1 MSLTQLNNMNNFSAN
16 YEKILETL
24 QDFESKM
31 NFLNQIRKP
40 KLSDIELIAIDLTS
54 EYMSIDS
61 EYQLFRSLPDELYCR
76 IERSVYNRRKRK
88 LFPHRELLRKKLAGQ
103 ISSSDYYIVD
113 SIPLEV
119 CKLSWSTRSRI
130 CKEDYQM
137 TPNNGYC
144 ASQANNYYG
153 YKLHAVCTID
163 GVFTDFDLTKV
174 SVHDIHYLKDI
185 KSMYTYCIILGDK
198 GYLSIDYQR
207 DLFSSNQIRLEV
219 PMRKNQ
225 KGYKPQAFIFRKSRK
240 RIETLFSQLCDQ
252 FMIRRN
258 YAKSF
263 DGFKNRILSK
273 IMALTV
279 IQLINK
285 LNNKN
290 INNLKLG
297 LHKCTTGVGNI
308 FSGQVVGETA
318 KNLSERFGKVLQK
331 RQSMTIN
338 RQDTSTSINTQL
350 DSLIPASKIS
360 NLTQGMF
367 VGAVS
372 DNFDERIDQKIFH
385 AQIVI
390 DNDAVKAET
399 SNYVPIPQIVIS

>member
-1 MSLTQLNNMNNFSAN
+1 MYLTQLNNMNNFIRN
-16 YEKILETL
+16 YRKILKTL
-24 QDFESKM
+24 QQVEHKM

-61 EYQLFRSLPDELYCR
+61 EYQLFRTLPSCLSSK
-76 IERSVYNRRKRK
+76 IERSVYNRPKRR
-88 LFPHRELLRKKLAGQ
+88 LFSHRELVRKKLANQ
-103 ISSSDYYIVD
+103 ISSNDYYIVD
-113 SIPLEV
+113 SMPLEV
-119 CKLSWSTRSRI
+119 CKLSRSSRSSI
-130 CKEDYQM
+130 CKEEYETAPDK
-137 TPNNGYC
+137 GYC

-163 GVFTDFDLTKV
+163 GVFTDFDLTRA

-185 KSMYTYCIILGDK
+185 KSMYADCTILADK

-219 PMRKNQ
+219 PMRRNQ
-225 KGYKPQAFIFRKSRK
+225 HGYKPPAYIFRKSRK

-290 INNLKLG
+290 INNLK
-297 LHKCTTGVGNI
+297 T
-308 FSGQVVGETA
+308 
-318 KNLSERFGKVLQK
+318 
-331 RQSMTIN
+331 
-338 RQDTSTSINTQL
+338 
-350 DSLIPASKIS
+350 
-360 NLTQGMF
+360 
-367 VGAVS
+367 
-372 DNFDERIDQKIFH
+372 RI
-385 AQIVI
+385 A
-390 DNDAVKAET
+390 
-399 SNYVPIPQIVIS
+399 